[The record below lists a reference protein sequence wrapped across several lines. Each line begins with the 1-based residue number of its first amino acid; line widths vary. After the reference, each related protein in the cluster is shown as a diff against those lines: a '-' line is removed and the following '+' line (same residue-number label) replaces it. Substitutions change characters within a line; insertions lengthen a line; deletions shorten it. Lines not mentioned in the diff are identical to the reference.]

1 LQFLI
6 EQGAGGIDV
15 KMNDPRKYARRL
27 MLGKSMAG
35 RHKAQSPGQ
44 FAQPRFRQTLD
55 EGLAIGALAALV
67 HDQQMEGRRRSHFK
81 R

>member
-35 RHKAQSPGQ
+35 PA
-44 FAQPRFRQTLD
+44 
-55 EGLAIGALAALV
+55 
-67 HDQQMEGRRRSHFK
+67 
-81 R
+81 